1 MEEFDF
7 SKDYLS
13 VDPEINNQK
22 YAVISIV
29 TPEILKGCTKR
40 LIKFRGAFFTSEQ
53 ANDKCNEYSKKYQ
66 SHAEGVVEVGKWV
79 PWSDIKDDKRDLLK
93 ELNKLM
99 AIYLNEREISK
110 DRHEKRKEAI
120 KSNNEDIF
128 DEPLKQEKV
137 EKVDSNIETSDVSK
151 LKEIKYLENDE
162 ENYVNKYF
170 CISIFDPNQLEDEKY
185 HDCKLRAFKIRGAYA
200 TMEDAKERCEYLY
213 SVDSNHNTFVGETG
227 NFVHWCHNP
236 EVENDEYSNKD
247 LNRIM
252 KAQKDNQEKARQF
265 KEEEKKNLM
274 NQSTNSL
281 ENVEVTDI
289 VNDMLESKDDEV
301 TEDKEDLVTE
311 NEIDEVSKELQD
323 AKILY
328 EEMLKDEKN

>member
-7 SKDYLS
+7 TKDYLS

-22 YAVISIV
+22 YGIISIV

-40 LIKFRGAFFTSEQ
+40 LIKFRGAYFTTEQ
-53 ANDKCNEYSKKYQ
+53 ANDKCHEYSKKYQ
-66 SHAEGVVEVGKWV
+66 NHAEGVVEVGKWV

-99 AIYLNEREISK
+99 AIYLSERENSK
-110 DRHEKRKEAI
+110 VRHEKRKEAI
-120 KSNNEDIF
+120 KSKDEDIF
-128 DEPLKQEKV
+128 DEPFKPDNTEIVK
-137 EKVDSNIETSDVSK
+137 ETDSDVSK

-170 CISIFDPNQLEDEKY
+170 CISIFEPSQLEDEKY
-185 HDCKLRAFKIRGAYA
+185 HNTKIRAFKIRGSYP
-200 TMEDAKERCEYLY
+200 TMEEAKERCEYLH
-213 SVDSNHNTFVGETG
+213 SVDSHHNTFVGETG
-227 NFVHWCHNP
+227 HFVHWCHNP

-265 KEEEKKNLM
+265 KEEQKKNII
-274 NQSTNSL
+274 NESAKSL
-281 ENVEVTDI
+281 EDSEVTNI
-289 VNDMLESKDDEV
+289 VTDMLESTNEVSEQEVVQDENLE
-301 TEDKEDLVTE
+301 TEL
-311 NEIDEVSKELQD
+311 DEVSKELED
-323 AKILY
+323 AKLLY
-328 EEMLKDEKN
+328 EKMLNDEK